1 MLRLATYFRSSAAY
15 RVRIALHLKGLKW
28 IDVPVNLRLAEHQ
41 DAGHIAI
48 NSQGLV
54 PSLEISGQWLGQSL
68 AIIEYLEETYSGPT
82 ILPTTAIAR
91 AQVRGLAQQLA
102 IDIHPLN
109 NLRVLKYLENN
120 LGVDAAAKS
129 DWYQHWIKLG
139 FSAFEDALKRLGSTG
154 RYCFGDQPSLADIC
168 LIPQVYNARRFNTDL
183 SEYPLI
189 ELIDQ
194 HCNTLKAFQA
204 AAPEQQADAV

>member
-54 PSLEISGQWLGQSL
+54 PSLEIGGQWLGQSL

-102 IDIHPLN
+102 MDIHPLN
-109 NLRVLKYLENN
+109 NLRVLKYLESD
-120 LGVDAAAKS
+120 LGVDVEAKS
-129 DWYQHWIKLG
+129 AWYQHWIKLG
-139 FSAFEDALKRLGSTG
+139 FSAFEDALARLGSTG
-154 RYCFGDQPSLADIC
+154 QYCFGDQPSLADIC
-168 LIPQVYNARRFNTDL
+168 LIPQVYNARRFSCEL

-189 ELIDQ
+189 QSIDQ
-194 HCNTLKAFQA
+194 HCNTLKVFQA
-204 AAPEQQADAV
+204 AAPEQQADAI